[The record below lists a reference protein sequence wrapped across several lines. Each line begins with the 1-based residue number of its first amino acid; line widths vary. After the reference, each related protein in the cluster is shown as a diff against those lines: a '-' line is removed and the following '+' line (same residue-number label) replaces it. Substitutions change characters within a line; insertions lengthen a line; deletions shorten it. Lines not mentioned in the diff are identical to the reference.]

1 MTPLT
6 ILAGLAGIV
15 TIGLLVYIAL
25 QLGKRPAGAAEQDPA
40 LLKEIADLEKDV
52 ATIKKDLEAEKAEK
66 NKLSGAN
73 KQMFAENTRLKAEMD
88 AVAKER
94 DGLQKTLTKLET
106 TQEQREKEH
115 HKLIEKQEAALVAL
129 QEERKRVLEDE
140 AAARQEMEE
149 ERDRLWNDHEN
160 MVIAGLVELCKLPHL
175 QFRAYTNN
183 SLPDDFDGSL
193 KPDFLIDFLGQYVLF
208 DAKVSKAEN
217 LQIYIDDQV
226 KKTTD
231 KIKKNSKIYPHV
243 FLVVPTEAIG
253 KLKKLMYAKDQYY
266 FYVVSREALAAILAM
281 LKRISTYELAETL
294 DPQKRENIINML
306 AELATHISYRNA
318 HELILTKMGADTLD
332 RVSRTDPEL
341 AAEVEQKRQEKKF
354 SSLQLSEIKRIAG
367 SLAEQNAEVEG
378 LAAPKAAVGRK
389 AIDAA
394 KNSMLQ
400 NLL

>member
-1 MTPLT
+1 MTPLY
-6 ILAGLAGIV
+6 ILAGLTFLVVCYGVFLLSRKPA
-15 TIGLLVYIAL
+15 TIADTTDW
-25 QLGKRPAGAAEQDPA
+25 K
-40 LLKEIADLEKDV
+40 KEVADLEKDV
-52 ATIKKDLEAEKAEK
+52 ATLKKDLESEKAER

-73 KQMFAENTRLKAEMD
+73 KQMFVENTRLKAD
-88 AVAKER
+88 ADALAKER
-94 DGLQKTLTKLET
+94 DTLQKTMTKFET
-106 TQEQREKEH
+106 MREQQEKEH

-140 AAARQEMEE
+140 VAAKQEEEE

-160 MVIAGLVELCKLPHL
+160 TVIAALIDLCKQPHL
-175 QFRAYTNN
+175 QFTSYSNN
-183 SLPDDFDGSL
+183 NLPDDFDGSL

-217 LQIYIDDQV
+217 LQVYIDDQV
-226 KKTTD
+226 KKTTE

-243 FLVVPTEAIG
+243 FLVVPTEAVS

-266 FYVVSREALAAILAM
+266 FYVVSREALSPILAS

-294 DPQKRENIINML
+294 DPQKRENIINMI

-341 AAEVEQKRQEKKF
+341 ATEVEQKRQEKKF
-354 SSLQLSEIKRIAG
+354 SALQLSEIKRIAG
-367 SLAEQNAEVEG
+367 SLAEQNAEIES
-378 LAAPKAAVGRK
+378 LAAPKASVNK
-389 AIDAA
+389 KSLEAA